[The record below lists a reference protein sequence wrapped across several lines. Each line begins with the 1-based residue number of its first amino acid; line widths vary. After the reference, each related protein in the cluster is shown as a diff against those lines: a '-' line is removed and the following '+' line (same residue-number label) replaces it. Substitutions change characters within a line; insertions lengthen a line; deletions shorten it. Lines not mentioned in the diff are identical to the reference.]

1 MGRHILERC
10 RSLRV
15 EEFGMEQGLRE
26 AQELVIG
33 RFVYVMYH
41 MQSGLQPENNLLFLL
56 FPY

>member
-1 MGRHILERC
+1 
-10 RSLRV
+10 
-15 EEFGMEQGLRE
+15 MEQGLRE
-26 AQELVIG
+26 AQEPVIG